1 MIKLNGVEV
10 KPTIFPDKTSQVW
23 KISELNNALFHIEWE
38 FENEAELFHLIQ
50 LVYLIRASSIDVSP
64 VIGLRMNYFPYA
76 RQDKKVS
83 NTSTFAL
90 YPFLEVLGNLG
101 FSYVES
107 IDVHNEDAIRDIPYV
122 INLKNYT
129 TEQEIRDTIACCNT
143 DTILFPDLGAARR
156 YEKYSLGSKVNKIIA
171 DKVRDQQTGE
181 LLEYRLIGVKDSDN
195 LGNVLIVDDLC
206 DKGGTFIMAAKALRE
221 YPSVK
226 NIDLFTSHGIY
237 SASNGVAH
245 LKLNGINRVFNHKGE
260 V

>member
-50 LVYLIRASSIDVSP
+50 LVYLIRSSSIGVSP

-107 IDVHNEDAIRDIPYV
+107 IDVHNEDAIRDISYV

-129 TEQEIRDTIACCNT
+129 TEQEIRDTMACCNT

-156 YEKYSLGSKVNKIIA
+156 YEKYNLGSKVQKIIG
-171 DKVRDQQTGE
+171 DKLRDQQTGQIMRYE
-181 LLEYRLIGVKDSDN
+181 ILSVDDSDT

-206 DKGGTFIMAAKALRE
+206 DGGGTFILAARVLRE
-221 YPSVK
+221 FSTVK

-237 SASNGVAH
+237 SKGVNY
-245 LKLNGINRVFNHKGE
+245 LKENGINRVFNHKGE